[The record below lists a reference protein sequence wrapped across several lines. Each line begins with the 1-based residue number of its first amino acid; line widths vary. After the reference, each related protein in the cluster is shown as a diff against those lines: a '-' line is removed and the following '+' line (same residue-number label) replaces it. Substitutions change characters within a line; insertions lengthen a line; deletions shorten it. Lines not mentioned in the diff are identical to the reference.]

1 MADGLTREDIILQNL
16 GDDRS
21 ESGNVEEDERD
32 RALGEEDYGQRGH
45 EGSSEPGENDNQ
57 GVGEEV
63 EKEEVKDAQQEH
75 GADGEAAEKSAET
88 SVEEVTPE
96 DNGDAAANDEEPVEM
111 AKGVDLRDK
120 KETTTG
126 VRKVLKSGIF
136 GGKLPGE
143 SAIFIRRSYLW
154 PLYSRCSQA
163 YTASQGSCRSRFL
176 CPTLPSFSCSR

>member
-57 GVGEEV
+57 GIGEEA

-75 GADGEAAEKSAET
+75 GGDGEAAEKPAET

-96 DNGDAAANDEEPVEM
+96 DNGDAAADALPQVKGGDDEEPVEM
-111 AKGVDLRDK
+111 AKEVDLEDK

-143 SAIFIRRSYLW
+143 SAI
-154 PLYSRCSQA
+154 LY
-163 YTASQGSCRSRFL
+163 
-176 CPTLPSFSCSR
+176 PSLVLMAIV